1 MLAKL
6 LPVNEHPIERGA
18 RVLLGLAL
26 ISLVFIGPKTPW
38 GYLGILPVVTGL
50 LGSCPVYTLFG
61 FSTCP
66 RPK

>member
-1 MLAKL
+1 MLGKL
-6 LPVNEHPIERGA
+6 LPLNEHPIERGA

-66 RPK
+66 KRA

>member
-1 MLAKL
+1 MLGKL
-6 LPVNEHPIERGA
+6 LPLNEHPIERGA

-66 RPK
+66 KRV

>member
-6 LPVNEHPIERGA
+6 LPLNEHPIERGA
-18 RVLLGLAL
+18 RVLLGFAL

-50 LGSCPVYTLFG
+50 LGSCPVYTLSG

-66 RPK
+66 KPR

>member
-1 MLAKL
+1 MMAKL
-6 LPVNEHPIERGA
+6 LPLNEHPIERGA

-66 RPK
+66 KRA

>member
-66 RPK
+66 KAM

>member
-6 LPVNEHPIERGA
+6 LPVNEHPLERGV

-66 RPK
+66 KRA